1 MPHSS
6 CPSLGCSLG
15 MPSEILL
22 KILSYLDA
30 VSLLCIG
37 CVNKRFY
44 HLANDNMIWLKIYSF
59 FLPKRTNWKAKS
71 VDEAAVSMNLTTL
84 QDRESG
90 YWKKEYIVKQ
100 ITTGKTGITQLL
112 KPINAY
118 TGLPLKTKEAIK
130 ASGLGWVIVL
140 KDRNGKEYAME
151 QVEIL
156 FNDTS
161 VTLFWYGT
169 SWPCL
174 TSLSALELFGVTPL
188 FFDRGKYQSRL
199 QPRSIIAQYNLSNL
213 TKASK
218 MIGFDTLV
226 QLYSLNPGLL
236 LGLWKKGNEIAF
248 VMASLHYHHLLE
260 RSTLGSATTQYVLP
274 PHKPILD
281 DIDPKYGL
289 HGYQLHIDMHSGG
302 HAYMCGTFRNL
313 FCRKEYIRNGYLRLS
328 VVSYKNNSQHLP
340 LVGKAGFFWKTD
352 VFEGI
357 NSFMM
362 DVTVLD
368 EAGKPFW
375 CFSAPVFMKASSEPD
390 CFYDCMGPSYCL
402 NYVDSDGK
410 VCVKLVG
417 MEEPKEYYIVSM
429 VLYVSTK
436 KVNSWYGTNY

>member
-1 MPHSS
+1 MLLLLGGWSGRACGELLPQLPGPLGQSAMGMIS
-6 CPSLGCSLG
+6 PSLFFIS

-188 FFDRGKYQSRL
+188 FFDRGKAATNKNWIWLIRGTTPLWKFQRDCFQSR
-199 QPRSIIAQYNLSNL
+199 
-213 TKASK
+213 
-218 MIGFDTLV
+218 
-226 QLYSLNPGLL
+226 
-236 LGLWKKGNEIAF
+236 
-248 VMASLHYHHLLE
+248 
-260 RSTLGSATTQYVLP
+260 
-274 PHKPILD
+274 
-281 DIDPKYGL
+281 
-289 HGYQLHIDMHSGG
+289 
-302 HAYMCGTFRNL
+302 
-313 FCRKEYIRNGYLRLS
+313 
-328 VVSYKNNSQHLP
+328 
-340 LVGKAGFFWKTD
+340 
-352 VFEGI
+352 
-357 NSFMM
+357 
-362 DVTVLD
+362 
-368 EAGKPFW
+368 
-375 CFSAPVFMKASSEPD
+375 
-390 CFYDCMGPSYCL
+390 
-402 NYVDSDGK
+402 
-410 VCVKLVG
+410 
-417 MEEPKEYYIVSM
+417 
-429 VLYVSTK
+429 
-436 KVNSWYGTNY
+436 